1 MQFSYSRVD
10 LYDRCP
16 YHFKL
21 KYVDKLTEVPDFSPT
36 SPLILGHAIH
46 TGIEYNSE
54 AMLKEYFSAY
64 PIVTDEVINE
74 SIKLEI
80 MLKKV
85 KVWLSQFDEM
95 KLIHEYEINT
105 QEYKG
110 FVDLIL
116 QAPDKSCMV
125 VDFKYSNSIEHY
137 KQSGQLHVYQHY
149 LEEQGFNVK
158 RLGFLFIEKVNVK
171 RGKNEDLYHYRK
183 RLSEACEN
191 ASITFVPIEFDEQ
204 KVLDFQ
210 WAMSAIKA
218 DEDFFQNPCGECF
231 ACKAID
237 AKKKGNW
244 TPFSAPDYLETI
256 QNENGEIIEMIK
268 LPTAE
273 RVDISKVEKRV
284 FWIYGAPFS
293 GKTFFANKFPNPL
306 MLNTDGNVRFV
317 DAPRMSIADK
327 VEVDGRITRR
337 TLAWDIFKDI
347 ISELEKKNNDFETII
362 IDLLEDTFAH
372 CRTYMYEKLGI
383 EHESDNSFKAWDM
396 VRTEFLNVMKRIIH
410 LPYNNIILISHEDT
424 SKDVTKKSGD
434 KITSIS
440 PNIQDKVANKVA
452 GMVDIVARIVADGD
466 DRKMVFKAQDY
477 MFSGGRLP
485 NLPVTEINLDYRE
498 LVELYDTANKN
509 LKSVAEVPKERSSR
523 KAKKEEPE
531 KEVEEVIE
539 EVNESQEEVAVEEET
554 PKRKRRSR
562 ENIENDDVP
571 PGEEPEK
578 EVEEAPVRSRRSR
591 RSRGE

>member
-21 KYVDKLTEVPDFSPT
+21 KYIDNLTEIPDFSPT
-36 SPLILGHAIH
+36 SPLILGHALH
-46 TGIEYNSE
+46 TGIETNNTV
-54 AMLKEYFSAY
+54 MLKEYFNAY
-64 PIVTDEVINE
+64 PVVTDEIINE

-85 KVWLSQFDEM
+85 KAWLSQFDEM

-105 QEYKG
+105 PEYKG
-110 FVDLIL
+110 FVDLMF

-149 LEEQGFNVK
+149 LEEQGFNVQ
-158 RLGFLFIEKVNVK
+158 RLGFLFIENVNLK
-171 RGKNEDLYHYRK
+171 RGKNEDLYQYRK
-183 RLSEACEN
+183 RLSEACES

-218 DEDFFQNPCGECF
+218 DEDFEKNPCGECF
-231 ACKAID
+231 ACKAIE

-256 QNENGEIIEMIK
+256 QNENGEIIEMIE

-317 DAPRMSIADK
+317 DAPRMSIADQ

-410 LPYNNIILISHEDT
+410 LPYTNIILISHEDT

-466 DRKMVFKAQDY
+466 ERKMVFKAQDY

-485 NLPVTEINLDYRE
+485 NLPVTEIDLDYDE

-509 LKSVAEVPKERSSR
+509 LKTPKERPSR
-523 KAKKEEPE
+523 TPKKEEP
-531 KEVEEVIE
+531 KHEVEEVI
-539 EVNESQEEVAVEEET
+539 EEET

-562 ENIENDDVP
+562 EVVEEDDVP
-571 PGEEPEK
+571 PGEQPEM
-578 EVEEAPVRSRRSR
+578 EVEEAPANALSFDHVVVVEAEDRRKKN
-591 RSRGE
+591 EKTIKH